1 MSSTTTAPAPSFAPL
16 PLLRS
21 LLPSLP
27 VSEIAQLAYIASAL
41 HDALLSRELTAELAQ
56 LGGELRDD
64 AKARKGGVK
73 ADWMARV
80 VPSSEELD
88 EAGEGSVEGEEI
100 DQRDKNQEL
109 EMLQPTLLSDPDS
122 TAEMSQR
129 VDETAERVY
138 GEGMDLARERLKAV
152 VSGRVGMEVELRIG
166 GAVCLVCLCLGRG
179 AEG

>member
-1 MSSTTTAPAPSFAPL
+1 MSSTATAPAPSFAPL

-21 LLPSLP
+21 LLPEQSA
-27 VSEIAQLAYIASAL
+27 SEIAQLAYVASAL

-64 AKARKGGVK
+64 ARARKGGVK

-88 EAGEGSVEGEEI
+88 EAGEDSAVGEEAEQQ
-100 DQRDKNQEL
+100 DDHQEQEL
-109 EMLQPTLLSDPDS
+109 LQPTLLSDPDS

-129 VDETAERVY
+129 VDDTAERVF

-152 VSGRVGMEVELRIG
+152 VSGRVGMEV
-166 GAVCLVCLCLGRG
+166 
-179 AEG
+179 